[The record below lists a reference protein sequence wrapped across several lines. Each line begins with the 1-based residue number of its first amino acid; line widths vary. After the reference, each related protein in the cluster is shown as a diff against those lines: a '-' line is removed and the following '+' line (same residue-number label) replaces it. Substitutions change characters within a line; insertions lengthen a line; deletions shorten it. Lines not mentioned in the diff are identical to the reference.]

1 MGRFRGRPAGVIQP
15 VSVERKGINMQAEA
29 LMRPEA
35 MAQMR
40 RRVVISSTI
49 GNALEWF
56 DFTVFGLFAGI
67 IGKLFFPAD
76 NPSSSL
82 LLTFATFG
90 IAFAARPLGGL
101 VFGLYADKHGRK
113 KALVV
118 MITLMAVGTGLLG
131 FLPTYGAIGIAAP
144 LLLLAARLIQG
155 FSAGGEFG
163 SASAML
169 IEFAPPGQ
177 RGLYGAFQMVSQSFA
192 FAIGAAMAIGLNL
205 GLSADAFASWGWRVP
220 FILGILIGPTG
231 YYLRQKCDESPEF
244 QAYLAEKAASARPKQ
259 RTTLGELFAN
269 HPRELI
275 ASFCLIAAGTAINY
289 VNAIFLPAYAVSEL
303 KLPLL
308 NAQFAL
314 LGVSLVNAVF
324 AILFGML
331 SDRIGRRTVIVPAL
345 IVYCVLFYILLQ
357 RLVGTPTTTNL
368 LELQLIGIFL
378 GVLAGPMPAFMT
390 EIFPVGV
397 RSTGASLMYN
407 FAVMLF
413 GGLAP
418 FINTWLVQTTANK
431 AAPVYYIFF
440 AAIVGVVG
448 LSVYRDRSAASP
460 AVAQPA
466 E

>member
-1 MGRFRGRPAGVIQP
+1 
-15 VSVERKGINMQAEA
+15 MQAD
-29 LMRPEA
+29 A

-67 IGKLFFPAD
+67 LSKLFFPAD
-76 NPSSSL
+76 NPNSSL

-118 MITLMAVGTGLLG
+118 MISLMAVGTGLLG
-131 FLPTYGAIGIAAP
+131 FLPTYGSIGIAAP
-144 LLLLAARLIQG
+144 MLLLLARLIQG

-169 IEFAPPGQ
+169 IEFAPPGR
-177 RGLYGAFQMVSQSFA
+177 RGYYGSFQMVSQSLA
-192 FAIGAAMAIGLNL
+192 FSLGAAMAIGINL
-205 GLSADAFASWGWRVP
+205 GLSPDAFASWGWRVP

-231 YYLRQKCDESPEF
+231 WYLRQRCDESPEF
-244 QAYLAEKAASARPKQ
+244 QAYLADKAALAQPKKQ
-259 RTTLGELFAN
+259 TTLGQLFSE

-289 VNAIFLPAYAVSEL
+289 VNAIFLPAYAVAEL

-308 NAQFAL
+308 NAQLGL
-314 LGVSLVNAVF
+314 LFVSLANA
-324 AILFGML
+324 AISVATGML
-331 SDRIGRRTVIVPAL
+331 SDRIGRRAVIVPAL
-345 IVYCVLFYILLQ
+345 IAYSVLFYVMLQ
-357 RLVGTPTTTNL
+357 RLAADPTITNL
-368 LELQLIGIFL
+368 WQLQMVAVFL
-378 GVLAGPMPAFMT
+378 GALAGPMPAFMT

-418 FINTWLVQTTANK
+418 FINTWLVQTTGNK
-431 AAPVYYIFF
+431 AAPVYYILF
-440 AAIVGVVG
+440 AAAVGLAG
-448 LSVYRDRSAASP
+448 LSVYRRPTSQAGTVP
-460 AVAQPA
+460 QPA
-466 E
+466 L

>member
-1 MGRFRGRPAGVIQP
+1 
-15 VSVERKGINMQAEA
+15 MQTDV
-29 LMRPEA
+29 

-67 IGKLFFPAD
+67 LGKLFFPAD
-76 NPSSSL
+76 NPNSSL

-118 MITLMAVGTGLLG
+118 MISLMAVGTGLLG

-144 LLLLAARLIQG
+144 LLLLLARLIQG

-169 IEFAPPGQ
+169 IEFAPPGR
-177 RGLYGAFQMVSQSFA
+177 RGFYGSFQMVSQSLA
-192 FAIGAAMAIGLNL
+192 FGIGAAMAIGLNV
-205 GLSADAFASWGWRVP
+205 GLSPNEFASWGWRVP

-231 YYLRQKCDESPEF
+231 WYLRQKCDESPEF
-244 QAYLAEKAASARPKQ
+244 QAYLAEKAATAQPKKQ
-259 RTTLGELFAN
+259 TTLGQLFSEY
-269 HPRELI
+269 PRELV
-275 ASFCLIAAGTAINY
+275 ASFSLIAAGTAINY
-289 VNAIFLPAYAVSEL
+289 VNAIFLPAYAAAEL

-308 NAQFAL
+308 NAQIGL
-314 LGVSLVNAVF
+314 LCVSLANA
-324 AILFGML
+324 AISVACGAL
-331 SDRIGRRTVIVPAL
+331 SDRIGRRTVLIPAL
-345 IVYCVLFYILLQ
+345 IAYTVLFYVLLQ
-357 RLVGTPTTTNL
+357 RLAAEPTTAHL
-368 LELQLIGIFL
+368 WQLQLVAVFL
-378 GVLAGPMPAFMT
+378 GALAGPMPAFMT

-407 FAVMLF
+407 LAVMLF

-418 FINTWLVQTTANK
+418 FINTWLVQATGNK
-431 AAPVYYIFF
+431 AAPVYYILF
-440 AAIVGVVG
+440 AAAVG
-448 LSVYRDRSAASP
+448 LAGLSIYRRPTSQAGTVP
-460 AVAQPA
+460 QPA
-466 E
+466 LPPIPLAGNKPAL

>member
-1 MGRFRGRPAGVIQP
+1 
-15 VSVERKGINMQAEA
+15 MQSETRNSEAIA
-29 LMRPEA
+29 LMR
-35 MAQMR
+35 R
-40 RRVVISSTI
+40 RIVISSTI

-101 VFGLYADKHGRK
+101 VFGLYADQHGRK

-118 MITLMAVGTGLLG
+118 MISLMALGTGLLG
-131 FLPTYGAIGIAAP
+131 VLPTYGAIGIAAP
-144 LLLLAARLIQG
+144 LLLLLARLIQG

-169 IEFAPPGQ
+169 IEFAPQGQ
-177 RGLYGAFQMVSQSFA
+177 RGYYGSFQMVSQSLA
-192 FAIGAAMAIGLNL
+192 FGIGAAMAISLNL
-205 GLSADAFASWGWRVP
+205 GLSQDAFASWGWRVP
-220 FILGILIGPTG
+220 FILGILIGPIG

-244 QAYLAEKAASARPKQ
+244 QAYLAELSARAQPKK
-259 RTTLGELFAN
+259 RTTLGELFAD

-289 VNAIFLPAYAVSEL
+289 VNAVFLPSYAATEL

-308 NAQFAL
+308 NAQIGL
-314 LGVSLVNAVF
+314 LCVSLLNAAFAVVF
-324 AILFGML
+324 GAV
-331 SDRIGRRTVIVPAL
+331 SDRVGRRTVIVPTL
-345 IVYCVLFYILLQ
+345 IIYSVLFYVLLQ
-357 RLVGTPTTTNL
+357 RLVGAPTTGNL
-368 LELQLIGIFL
+368 ILLQGI
-378 GVLAGPMPAFMT
+378 GVLLGSFAGPMPAFMT

-418 FINTWLVQTTANK
+418 FFNTWLIQLTENK

-440 AAIVGVVG
+440 ATAVGVIG
-448 LSVYRDRSAASP
+448 LSLYRGRTTRAEGALQSA
-460 AVAQPA
+460 

>member
-1 MGRFRGRPAGVIQP
+1 
-15 VSVERKGINMQAEA
+15 
-29 LMRPEA
+29 MRDEVT
-35 MAQMR
+35 AQMR

-56 DFTVFGLFAGI
+56 DFTVFGLFAGVL
-67 IGKLFFPAD
+67 GKLFFPAD

-101 VFGLYADKHGRK
+101 VFGLYADRHGRK

-118 MITLMAVGTGLLG
+118 MITMMAFGTGLLG
-131 FLPTYGAIGIAAP
+131 FLPTYGEIGIAAP
-144 LLLLAARLIQG
+144 LLLLLARLIQG

-169 IEFAPPGQ
+169 IEFAPPGR
-177 RGLYGAFQMVSQSFA
+177 RGYYGSFQMVSQSLA
-192 FAIGAAMAIGLNL
+192 FGIGAAMAIGLSL
-205 GLSADAFASWGWRVP
+205 GLSPNDFANWGWRVP

-231 YYLRQKCDESPEF
+231 WYLRRKCDESPEF
-244 QAYLAEKAASARPKQ
+244 QAYLVEKIATAQPTRQ
-259 RTTLGELFAN
+259 TTLGRLFSE

-289 VNAIFLPAYAVSEL
+289 VNAVFLPAYAATEL

-308 NAQFAL
+308 NGQIGLLCTSLANAAL
-314 LGVSLVNAVF
+314 SVVF
-324 AILFGML
+324 GAL
-331 SDRIGRRTVIVPAL
+331 SDRIGRRAVIVPAL
-345 IVYCVLFYILLQ
+345 VIYCVLFYVMLQ
-357 RLVGTPTTTNL
+357 RLVGAPTTANL
-368 LELQLIGIFL
+368 WQLQFIAVFL
-378 GVLAGPMPAFMT
+378 GALAGPMPAFMT

-418 FINTWLVQTTANK
+418 FINTWLVQVTGDK
-431 AAPVYYIFF
+431 AAPVYYILF
-440 AAIVGVVG
+440 AAAVGVIG
-448 LSVYRDRSAASP
+448 LSVYRGRAAP
-460 AVAQPA
+460 TGTALQPA
-466 E
+466 Q

>member
-1 MGRFRGRPAGVIQP
+1 MQP
-15 VSVERKGINMQAEA
+15 EA
-29 LMRPEA
+29 MKSEAMKSEA

-118 MITLMAVGTGLLG
+118 MIMLMAFGTGLLG
-131 FLPTYGAIGIAAP
+131 FLPTYGAIGVAAP

-169 IEFAPPGQ
+169 IEFAPPGR
-177 RGLYGAFQMVSQSFA
+177 RGYYGSFQMVSQSLA
-192 FAIGAAMAIGLNL
+192 FSIGAAMAIGLNL
-205 GLSADAFASWGWRVP
+205 GLSPDAFASWGWRVP
-220 FILGILIGPTG
+220 FILGILIGPIG
-231 YYLRQKCDESPEF
+231 YYLRQKVDESPEF
-244 QAYLAEKAASARPKQ
+244 KAYLTEMAARAQPRKQ
-259 RTTLGELFAN
+259 TTLGELFSN

-289 VNAIFLPAYAVSEL
+289 VNGIFLPAYAATEL
-303 KLPLL
+303 KLPLI
-308 NAQFAL
+308 NAQIGLLVVYTANAGFAVL
-314 LGVSLVNAVF
+314 F
-324 AILFGML
+324 AAL
-331 SDRIGRRTVIVPAL
+331 SDRIGRRMVIVPAL
-345 IVYCVLFYILLQ
+345 IIYSVLFYVMLQ
-357 RLVGTPTTTNL
+357 RLVDAPTTTNL
-368 LELQLIGIFL
+368 IELQAIGIML
-378 GVLAGPMPAFMT
+378 GALAGPMPAFMT

-418 FINTWLVQTTANK
+418 FINTWLVQSTGNK

-440 AAIVGVVG
+440 AAAVGVIG
-448 LSVYRDRSAASP
+448 LSAYRARDAGATP
-460 AVAQPA
+460 VAQPA

>member
-1 MGRFRGRPAGVIQP
+1 
-15 VSVERKGINMQAEA
+15 MQADV
-29 LMRPEA
+29 

-56 DFTVFGLFAGI
+56 DFTVFGLFAGVLS
-67 IGKLFFPAD
+67 KLFFPAD
-76 NPSSSL
+76 NPNSSL

-118 MITLMAVGTGLLG
+118 MISLMAIGTGLLG
-131 FLPTYGAIGIAAP
+131 FLPTYGMIGIAAP
-144 LLLLAARLIQG
+144 LLLLLARLIQG

-169 IEFAPPGQ
+169 IEFAPPGR
-177 RGLYGAFQMVSQSFA
+177 RGFYGSFQMVSQSLA
-192 FAIGAAMAIGLNL
+192 FGIGAAMAIGLNL
-205 GLSADAFASWGWRVP
+205 GLSPDAFASWGWRVP

-231 YYLRQKCDESPEF
+231 WYLRQRCDESPEF
-244 QAYLAEKAASARPKQ
+244 QAYLAEKAALAQPKKQ
-259 RTTLGELFAN
+259 TTLGQLFSE

-289 VNAIFLPAYAVSEL
+289 VNAIFLPAYAVAEL

-308 NAQFAL
+308 NAQLGL
-314 LGVSLVNAVF
+314 LCFSVVNA
-324 AILFGML
+324 AISVATGAL
-331 SDRIGRRTVIVPAL
+331 SDRIGRRAVIVPAL
-345 IVYCVLFYILLQ
+345 IAYSALFYLMLQ
-357 RLVGTPTTTNL
+357 RLAADPTTTNL
-368 LELQLIGIFL
+368 WQLQMVAVFL
-378 GVLAGPMPAFMT
+378 GALAGPMPAFMT

-418 FINTWLVQTTANK
+418 FINTWLVQTTGNK
-431 AAPVYYIFF
+431 AAPVYYILF
-440 AAIVGVVG
+440 AAAVGLAG
-448 LSVYRDRSAASP
+448 LSVYRGRTFQAGTVPQAAL
-460 AVAQPA
+460 
-466 E
+466 

>member
-1 MGRFRGRPAGVIQP
+1 MPAETKGV
-15 VSVERKGINMQAEA
+15 GMQSDSMA
-29 LMRPEA
+29 L
-35 MAQMR
+35 MR

-101 VFGLYADKHGRK
+101 VFGLYADQHGRK

-118 MITLMAVGTGLLG
+118 MITLMAFGTGLLG

-144 LLLLAARLIQG
+144 LLLLIARLIQG

-169 IEFAPPGQ
+169 IEFAPPGR
-177 RGLYGAFQMVSQSFA
+177 RGYYGSFQMVSQSLA
-192 FAIGAAMAIGLNL
+192 FGIGAAIAIGLNV
-205 GLSADAFASWGWRVP
+205 GLTPDAFASWGWRVP
-220 FILGILIGPTG
+220 FILGILIGPIG

-244 QAYLAEKAASARPKQ
+244 QAYLAEMKARAQATK
-259 RTTLGELFAN
+259 RTTLGQLFAD

-289 VNAIFLPAYAVSEL
+289 VNAVFLPSYAASEL
-303 KLPLL
+303 KLPLI
-308 NAQFAL
+308 NAQIGL
-314 LGVSLVNAVF
+314 LCVSLANAAF
-324 AILFGML
+324 AVLFGAL
-331 SDRIGRRTVIVPAL
+331 SDRVGRRMVIVPTL
-345 IVYCVLFYILLQ
+345 IVYSVLFYVLLQ
-357 RLVGTPTTTNL
+357 RLVGAPTTANL
-368 LELQLIGIFL
+368 VLLQGIGILL
-378 GVLAGPMPAFMT
+378 GSLAGPMPAFMT

-418 FINTWLVQTTANK
+418 FINTGLVQLTGNK

-440 AAIVGVVG
+440 ATAVG
-448 LSVYRDRSAASP
+448 LIGLSTYRVRAYRGEAAVQSA
-460 AVAQPA
+460 

>member
-1 MGRFRGRPAGVIQP
+1 
-15 VSVERKGINMQAEA
+15 MQADV
-29 LMRPEA
+29 

-56 DFTVFGLFAGI
+56 DFTVFGLFAGVL
-67 IGKLFFPAD
+67 GKLYFPAD
-76 NPSSSL
+76 NPNSSL

-101 VFGLYADKHGRK
+101 VFGLYADRHGRK

-144 LLLLAARLIQG
+144 LLLLVARLIQG

-169 IEFAPPGQ
+169 IEFAPSGR
-177 RGLYGAFQMVSQSFA
+177 RGTYGSFQMVSQMLA
-192 FAIGAAMAIGLNL
+192 FSIGAAMAVTL
-205 GLSADAFASWGWRVP
+205 GLSLSANEFASWGWRVP
-220 FILGILIGPTG
+220 FILGILIGPIG
-231 YYLRQKCDESPEF
+231 WYLRQKCDESPEF
-244 QAYLAEKAASARPKQ
+244 QAYLAEKAATAQLKTQ
-259 RTTLGELFAN
+259 TTLGTLFSE

-275 ASFCLIAAGTAINY
+275 ASFCLIAAGTSFNY
-289 VNAIFLPAYAVSEL
+289 VGSVFLPAYAATEL
-303 KLPLL
+303 KLPLFD
-308 NAQFAL
+308 AQMGL
-314 LGVSLVNAVF
+314 LVVSLGIAGLAVVCG
-324 AILFGML
+324 AL
-331 SDRIGRRTVIVPAL
+331 SDRIGRRAVIMPAML
-345 IVYCVLFYILLQ
+345 VYCILFYVMLQ
-357 RLVGTPTTTNL
+357 RLVDAPSTTNL
-368 LELQLIGIFL
+368 WQLQVMGLL
-378 GVLAGPMPAFMT
+378 LAAVAGPMPAFMT

-418 FINTWLVQTTANK
+418 FINTWLVQTTGNK

-440 AAIVGVVG
+440 AGAVGLIG
-448 LSVYRDRSAASP
+448 LSVYRRPAPEAAIVP
-460 AVAQPA
+460 QPA

>member
-1 MGRFRGRPAGVIQP
+1 
-15 VSVERKGINMQAEA
+15 MQAEGMA
-29 LMRPEA
+29 L
-35 MAQMR
+35 MR

-56 DFTVFGLFAGI
+56 DFTVFGLFASVLS
-67 IGKLFFPAD
+67 KLFFPSD

-118 MITLMAVGTGLLG
+118 MITLMAIGTGLLG
-131 FLPTYGAIGIAAP
+131 VLPTYGAIGVAAP
-144 LLLLAARLIQG
+144 LLLLLARLIQG

-169 IEFAPPGQ
+169 IEFAPPGR
-177 RGLYGAFQMVSQSFA
+177 RGYYGSFQMVSQSIA
-192 FAIGAAMAIGLNL
+192 FSLGATMAATLNL
-205 GLSADAFASWGWRVP
+205 SLSASDFASWGWRVP
-220 FILGILIGPTG
+220 FILGILIGPIG
-231 YYLRQKCDESPEF
+231 WYLRQKCDESPEF
-244 QAYLAEKAASARPKQ
+244 KAYLAEKAATAQPKTQ
-259 RTTLGELFAN
+259 TTLGTLFSE

-275 ASFCLIAAGTAINY
+275 AAFCLIAAGTSFNY
-289 VNAIFLPAYAVSEL
+289 VGSVFLPSYAVTEL

-308 NAQFAL
+308 SAQIGL
-314 LGVSLVNAVF
+314 LLVSLAV
-324 AILFGML
+324 AALAVVFGAL
-331 SDRIGRRTVIVPAL
+331 SDRIGRRAVIMPAML
-345 IVYCVLFYILLQ
+345 VFSVMFYVMLQ
-357 RLVGTPTTTNL
+357 RLVDAPTTANL
-368 LELQLIGIFL
+368 WQLQAM
-378 GVLAGPMPAFMT
+378 GVLLGAVAGPMPAFMT

-418 FINTWLVQTTANK
+418 FINTWLVQSTGNK
-431 AAPVYYIFF
+431 AAPVYYIFLAGAIGLIGLSAYRERPSE
-440 AAIVGVVG
+440 AAI
-448 LSVYRDRSAASP
+448 AP
-460 AVAQPA
+460 QPA

>member
-1 MGRFRGRPAGVIQP
+1 
-15 VSVERKGINMQAEA
+15 MQA
-29 LMRPEA
+29 EA

-67 IGKLFFPAD
+67 LSKLFFPAD
-76 NPSSSL
+76 NPNSSL

-118 MITLMAVGTGLLG
+118 MISLMALGTGLLG
-131 FLPTYGAIGIAAP
+131 VLPTFGAIGIAAP
-144 LLLLAARLIQG
+144 LLLLLARLIQG

-169 IEFAPPGQ
+169 IEFAPPGR
-177 RGLYGAFQMVSQSFA
+177 RGYYGSFQMVSQSLA
-192 FAIGAAMAIGLNL
+192 FGIGAAMAIGLNL
-205 GLSADAFASWGWRVP
+205 GLSPGAFASWGWRVP

-231 YYLRQKCDESPEF
+231 WYLRQRCDESPEF
-244 QAYLAEKAASARPKQ
+244 QAYLAERAATAQPKRQ
-259 RTTLGELFAN
+259 TTLGQLFSE

-289 VNAIFLPAYAVSEL
+289 VNAIFLPTYAVAEL

-308 NAQFAL
+308 NAQMGL
-314 LGVSLVNAVF
+314 LCVSLANAVI
-324 AILFGML
+324 AVAAGVL
-331 SDRIGRRTVIVPAL
+331 SDRIGRRAVLVPAL
-345 IVYCVLFYILLQ
+345 IVYSLLFYVLLQ
-357 RLVGTPTTTNL
+357 RLAAEPTTAKLWL
-368 LELQLIGIFL
+368 LQIAAVLL

-407 FAVMLF
+407 LAVMLF

-418 FINTWLVQTTANK
+418 FINTWLVEATGDK

-440 AAIVGVVG
+440 AAAVG
-448 LSVYRDRSAASP
+448 LAGLSLYRPRTAAEPALSP
-460 AVAQPA
+460 LPLGGEARTAK
-466 E
+466 

>member
-1 MGRFRGRPAGVIQP
+1 
-15 VSVERKGINMQAEA
+15 MQSEA
-29 LMRPEA
+29 A
-35 MAQMR
+35 ASMR

-101 VFGLYADKHGRK
+101 IFGLYADKHGRK

-118 MITLMAVGTGLLG
+118 MISLMAFGTGLLG
-131 FLPTYGAIGIAAP
+131 FLPTYGAIGVAAP

-169 IEFAPPGQ
+169 IEFAPNGR
-177 RGLYGAFQMVSQSFA
+177 RGYYGSFQMVSQSLA
-192 FAIGAAMAIGLNL
+192 FGFGAAIAIGLNV
-205 GLSADAFASWGWRVP
+205 GLSPDSFASWGWRVP
-220 FILGILIGPTG
+220 FILGILIGPIG
-231 YYLRQKCDESPEF
+231 YYLRLKCDESPEF
-244 QAYLAEKAASARPKQ
+244 QAYLAEQAARAQPRQ
-259 RTTLGELFAN
+259 QTTLGELFAN
-269 HPRELI
+269 YPQELI

-289 VNAIFLPAYAVSEL
+289 VNAVFLPTYAASQL
-303 KLPLL
+303 KLPLI
-308 NAQFAL
+308 NAQIGL
-314 LGVSLVNAVF
+314 LCVSLAIAVLVV
-324 AILFGML
+324 LFGAL
-331 SDRIGRRTVIVPAL
+331 SDRIGRRMVIVPAL
-345 IVYCVLFYILLQ
+345 IVYSVLFYVLLQ
-357 RLVGTPTTTNL
+357 RLVGTPTTANL
-368 LELQLIGIFL
+368 LELQLV
-378 GVLAGPMPAFMT
+378 GVILAALAGPMPAFMT

-418 FINTWLVQTTANK
+418 FINTWLVRVTGDK

-440 AAIVGVVG
+440 AAAVG
-448 LSVYRDRSAASP
+448 LIGLSIYRVRAPRAEPAIQSA
-460 AVAQPA
+460 

>member
-1 MGRFRGRPAGVIQP
+1 
-15 VSVERKGINMQAEA
+15 MQ
-29 LMRPEA
+29 PEA
-35 MAQMR
+35 MKSDAMKSEVMAQMR

-90 IAFAARPLGGL
+90 IAFAARPIGGL

-118 MITLMAVGTGLLG
+118 MITLMAFGTGLLG
-131 FLPTYGAIGIAAP
+131 FLPTYGAIGVAAP

-169 IEFAPPGQ
+169 IEFAPPGR
-177 RGLYGAFQMVSQSFA
+177 RGFYGSFQMVSQSLA
-192 FAIGAAMAIGLNL
+192 FSLGAAMAIGLNL

-220 FILGILIGPTG
+220 FILGILIGPIG
-231 YYLRQKCDESPEF
+231 YYLRQKVDESPEF
-244 QAYLAEKAASARPKQ
+244 QAYLAERAARAQPKKQ
-259 RTTLGELFAN
+259 TTLGELFAN

-289 VNAIFLPAYAVSEL
+289 VNAVFLPAYAVSEL
-303 KLPLL
+303 KLPLI
-308 NAQFAL
+308 NAQMGL
-314 LGVSLVNAVF
+314 LIVSTVNAV
-324 AILFGML
+324 AAMVFGAL
-331 SDRIGRRTVIVPAL
+331 SDRIGRRMVIVPAL
-345 IVYCVLFYILLQ
+345 IVYSVLFYFVLQ
-357 RLVGTPTTTNL
+357 RLIGAPTTGGL
-368 LELQLIGIFL
+368 LELQLIALLL
-378 GVLAGPMPAFMT
+378 GALAGPMPAFMT

-418 FINTWLVQTTANK
+418 FINTWLIQSTGNK

-440 AAIVGVVG
+440 AAAVGLIGLSTYRARAPDVTGVV
-448 LSVYRDRSAASP
+448 
-460 AVAQPA
+460 QPA

>member
-1 MGRFRGRPAGVIQP
+1 
-15 VSVERKGINMQAEA
+15 
-29 LMRPEA
+29 MRA
-35 MAQMR
+35 DVMAHMR

-113 KALVV
+113 AALII

-144 LLLLAARLIQG
+144 LLLLLARLIQG

-169 IEFAPPGQ
+169 IEFAPEGR
-177 RGLYGAFQMVSQSFA
+177 RGLYGSFQMVSQGLA
-192 FAIGAAMAIGLNL
+192 FAVGASMAIMLNVSL
-205 GLSADAFASWGWRVP
+205 TADQFASWGWRVP
-220 FILGILIGPTG
+220 FILGILIGPVG
-231 YYLRQKCDESPEF
+231 WYLRKKCDETPEF
-244 QAYLAEKAASARPKQ
+244 QAYIAEKARTAQPK
-259 RTTLGELFAN
+259 RKTTLGQLFSE

-275 ASFCLIAAGTAINY
+275 ASFCLIAAGTSMNY
-289 VNAIFLPAYAVSEL
+289 IGAVFLPAYAATEL

-308 NAQFAL
+308 DAQLGL
-314 LGVSLVNAVF
+314 LVMSLVIAV
-324 AILFGML
+324 LEVGFGAL
-331 SDRIGRRTVIVPAL
+331 SDRVGRRAIIIPGTL
-345 IVYCVLFYILLQ
+345 IYAVLFYLMLQ
-357 RLVGTPTTTNL
+357 RLVASQSTAHL
-368 LELQLIGIFL
+368 WQLQAMGIFL
-378 GVLAGPMPAFMT
+378 GALAGPMPAFMT

-397 RSTGASLMYN
+397 RSTGVSLTYN

-418 FINTWLVQTTANK
+418 FTNTWLVQATGDK
-431 AAPVYYIFF
+431 AAPVYYILF
-440 AAIVGVVG
+440 AAAVGVIG
-448 LSVYRDRSAASP
+448 LSIYRRPSLPDAAV
-460 AVAQPA
+460 VAQPA
-466 E
+466 Q

>member
-1 MGRFRGRPAGVIQP
+1 
-15 VSVERKGINMQAEA
+15 MQSEA
-29 LMRPEA
+29 MQSEAMQSDAMKSEA
-35 MAQMR
+35 MALMR

-101 VFGLYADKHGRK
+101 VFGLYADQHGRK

-118 MITLMAVGTGLLG
+118 MITLMAFGTGLLG

-144 LLLLAARLIQG
+144 VLLLLARLIQG

-169 IEFAPPGQ
+169 IEFAPQGR
-177 RGLYGAFQMVSQSFA
+177 RGYYGSFQMVSQSLA
-192 FAIGAAMAIGLNL
+192 FSLGAAMAIGLNL
-205 GLSADAFASWGWRVP
+205 GLSTDAFASWGWRVP
-220 FILGILIGPTG
+220 FILGILIGPIG

-244 QAYLAEKAASARPKQ
+244 QAYLAELSARAQPKQ
-259 RTTLGELFAN
+259 RTTLGRLFAD

-289 VNAIFLPAYAVSEL
+289 VNAVFLPSYAATEL
-303 KLPLL
+303 KLPLV
-308 NAQFAL
+308 NAQIGL
-314 LGVSLVNAVF
+314 LVVSLAIAAIAV
-324 AILFGML
+324 LFGAV
-331 SDRIGRRTVIVPAL
+331 SDRIGRRMVIVPAL
-345 IVYCVLFYILLQ
+345 ILYSVLFYVLLQ
-357 RLVGTPTTTNL
+357 RLVGAPTTTNL
-368 LELQLIGIFL
+368 MLLQGIGLLL
-378 GVLAGPMPAFMT
+378 GALAGPMPAFMT

-418 FINTWLVQTTANK
+418 FINTGLVQLTGNK

-440 AAIVGVVG
+440 ATAVG
-448 LSVYRDRSAASP
+448 LIGLSIYRARVYQGEAVVQSA
-460 AVAQPA
+460 

>member
-1 MGRFRGRPAGVIQP
+1 
-15 VSVERKGINMQAEA
+15 MQA
-29 LMRPEA
+29 EA

-67 IGKLFFPAD
+67 IAKLFFPAD
-76 NPSSSL
+76 NPNSSL

-118 MITLMAVGTGLLG
+118 MISLMALGTGLLG
-131 FLPTYGAIGIAAP
+131 VLPTFGAIGIAAP
-144 LLLLAARLIQG
+144 LLLLLARLIQG

-169 IEFAPPGQ
+169 IEFAPPGR
-177 RGLYGAFQMVSQSFA
+177 RGLYGSFQMVSQSLA
-192 FAIGAAMAIGLNL
+192 FGIGAAMAIGLNL

-231 YYLRQKCDESPEF
+231 WYLRQRCDESPEF
-244 QAYLAEKAASARPKQ
+244 QAYLAERAATAQPKRQ
-259 RTTLGELFAN
+259 TTLGQLFSE

-289 VNAIFLPAYAVSEL
+289 VNAIFLPTYAVAEL
-303 KLPLL
+303 KLPIL
-308 NAQFAL
+308 NAQLGL
-314 LGVSLVNAVF
+314 LCVSLANAVI
-324 AILFGML
+324 AMAAGTL
-331 SDRIGRRTVIVPAL
+331 SDKIGRRAVLVPAL
-345 IVYCVLFYILLQ
+345 IVYSLLFYVLLQ
-357 RLVGTPTTTNL
+357 RLAAEPTTARLWL
-368 LELQLIGIFL
+368 LQIAAVLL

-407 FAVMLF
+407 LAVMLF

-418 FINTWLVQTTANK
+418 FINTWLVETTGDK

-440 AAIVGVVG
+440 AAAVG
-448 LSVYRDRSAASP
+448 LAGLSLYRPRTAAEPALSP
-460 AVAQPA
+460 LPLTGEARTAK
-466 E
+466 

>member
-1 MGRFRGRPAGVIQP
+1 
-15 VSVERKGINMQAEA
+15 MQAD
-29 LMRPEA
+29 A

-67 IGKLFFPAD
+67 LSKLFFPAD
-76 NPSSSL
+76 NPNSSL

-118 MITLMAVGTGLLG
+118 MISLMAVGTGLLG
-131 FLPTYGAIGIAAP
+131 FLPTYGSIGIAAP
-144 LLLLAARLIQG
+144 MLLLLARLIQG

-169 IEFAPPGQ
+169 IEFAPPGR
-177 RGLYGAFQMVSQSFA
+177 RGYYGSFQMVSQSLA
-192 FAIGAAMAIGLNL
+192 FSLGAAMAIGLNL
-205 GLSADAFASWGWRVP
+205 GLSPDAFASWGWRVP

-231 YYLRQKCDESPEF
+231 WYLRQRCDESPEF
-244 QAYLAEKAASARPKQ
+244 QAYLADKAALAQPKKQ
-259 RTTLGELFAN
+259 TTLGQLFSE

-289 VNAIFLPAYAVSEL
+289 VNAIFLPAYAVAEL

-308 NAQFAL
+308 NAQLGL
-314 LGVSLVNAVF
+314 LFVSLANA
-324 AILFGML
+324 AISVATGML
-331 SDRIGRRTVIVPAL
+331 SDRIGRRAVIVPAL
-345 IVYCVLFYILLQ
+345 IAYSVLFYVMLQ
-357 RLVGTPTTTNL
+357 RLAADPTITNL
-368 LELQLIGIFL
+368 WQLQMVAVFL
-378 GVLAGPMPAFMT
+378 GALAGPMPAFMT

-418 FINTWLVQTTANK
+418 FINTWLVQTTGNK
-431 AAPVYYIFF
+431 AAPVYYILF
-440 AAIVGVVG
+440 AAAVGLAG
-448 LSVYRDRSAASP
+448 LSVYRRRTSEVRTAP
-460 AVAQPA
+460 QPA
-466 E
+466 L